1 MKKDLF
7 HLGGA
12 PFWAIRLFCLS
23 FDSVEISACKGM
35 MIGDIKLNALPE
47 FFKKYSTGRA
57 QPCSF
62 GLNVRLFMHISK
74 IVPTFAVYFM
84 TCTRS
89 WPGQDRHLFS
99 SSGKLHSLGTMK
111 HFNSIVLLFLPLLVA
126 AQPQDFANDMPFFQ
140 SKAALYQRWLDT
152 TGLGQ
157 ALAVESVRFAKNPVT
172 DKTNTQELE
181 LYLLLRDT
189 HPDKAIALWKSAEKN
204 FLQSAG
210 RPLRAEL
217 FQTFAHNMEIP
228 PEQGNV
234 QIYINDSKGNK
245 RSGFF
250 IWVWYADGAIRDSML
265 SGSKAYNFEV
275 TVPPVKITNKVA
287 KGKTT
292 TVTKVR
298 EANEVFDIIMAF
310 ARELYPYGKYE
321 GSDCAGRHPVV
332 VEEKRTDG
340 QLVFTVTDL
349 CREALKNSELSI
361 WCKVAKATGWQKDC
375 NDIKRERL
383 VFTFDYIR
391 NGTDGGYRLQCNL
404 VGKFGSGVYVPR
416 TSGYMDMDPDF
427 LSFEKDYAIWF
438 QNMLKS
444 RL

>member
-1 MKKDLF
+1 MKYFVFIL
-7 HLGGA
+7 
-12 PFWAIRLFCLS
+12 LFCLP
-23 FDSVEISACKGM
+23 
-35 MIGDIKLNALPE
+35 L
-47 FFKKYSTGRA
+47 
-57 QPCSF
+57 CS
-62 GLNVRLFMHISK
+62 
-74 IVPTFAVYFM
+74 
-84 TCTRS
+84 
-89 WPGQDRHLFS
+89 
-99 SSGKLHSLGTMK
+99 
-111 HFNSIVLLFLPLLVA
+111 A
-126 AQPQDFANDMPFFQ
+126 AQLQDFSNDMPFFQ
-140 SKAALYQRWLDT
+140 SKAVLYQRWLDT

-157 ALAVESVRFAKNPVT
+157 ALEVETVRFARNPVT

-189 HPDKAIALWKSAEKN
+189 NPNKAIALWKSAEKN

-210 RPLRAEL
+210 RPLKAEL

-250 IWVWYADGAIRDSML
+250 IWVWYADGAIRDSVL
-265 SGSKAYNFEV
+265 SGSKAHSFEV
-275 TVPPVKITNKVA
+275 AVPPVKITTKVA

-298 EANEVFDIIMAF
+298 EANEVFDTIIAF
-310 ARELYPYGKYE
+310 ARELYPHRKYE

-332 VEEKRTDG
+332 VEEKRTDN
-340 QLVFTVTDL
+340 QLVFAVTDL
-349 CREALKNSELSI
+349 CREALKNSDLST
-361 WCKVAKATGWQKDC
+361 WCKVAKAIGWQKDC

-391 NGTDGGYRLQCNL
+391 NGTEGYRLQCNL
-404 VGKFGSGVYVPR
+404 VGKFGSGAYVPR